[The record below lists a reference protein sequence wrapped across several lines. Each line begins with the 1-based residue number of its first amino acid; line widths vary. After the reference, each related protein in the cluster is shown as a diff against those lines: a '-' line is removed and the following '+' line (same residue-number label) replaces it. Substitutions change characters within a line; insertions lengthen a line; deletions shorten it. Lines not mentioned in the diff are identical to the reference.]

1 MHIDD
6 SEMDVNQAAD
16 PSAAATAE
24 PGVSAPAG
32 VTAAPGPLD
41 GVTPTAQDDE
51 PARVPYSRF
60 SEKVQA
66 ERALKQQLEQAR
78 KAQADHER
86 QINEYKAKVAK
97 YESEPFEM
105 MRSLIPKPPEP
116 TFDDPF
122 EEKAYRLE
130 KALEERDKRIEELQA
145 RQKAFEERF
154 EGHTKSLE
162 ERAQLEH
169 FSRQL
174 ETELSGI
181 VKRDPMA
188 AQYSN
193 ALYQLV
199 GEGRARNLTD
209 AWVLFRHEN
218 IQVQPAAKVAAAVSA
233 APANAPVAPAAPR
246 PGPPPVRVT
255 PTNLGPA
262 RPAPKSLDDVSD
274 ALVADL
280 KAGRLSRAV

>member
-24 PGVSAPAG
+24 PEVSAPAG
-32 VTAAPGPLD
+32 VTAAPGPTD
-41 GVTPTAQDDE
+41 GVTPPAQDDE

-66 ERALKQQLEQAR
+66 ERALKHQLEQAQ
-78 KAQADHER
+78 KAQAEYER
-86 QINEYKAKVAK
+86 KIREYEAKVAR
-97 YESEPFEM
+97 YESEPFKM
-105 MRSLIPKPPEP
+105 MRDLIPKPPEP
-116 TFDDPF
+116 TFADPL
-122 EEKAYRLE
+122 EEKLYRQE
-130 KALEERDKRIEELQA
+130 KALEERDKHIEELRA

-154 EGHTKSLE
+154 EGHTKSLQE
-162 ERAQLEH
+162 QAELDR

-174 ETELSGI
+174 EAEVSVI
-181 VKRDPMA
+181 AKREPLA
-188 AQYSN
+188 ARYSN
-193 ALYQLV
+193 ALYQLI
-199 GEGRARNLTD
+199 GEGRARNVAD
-209 AWVLFRHEN
+209 AWVLFKHEN

-233 APANAPVAPAAPR
+233 APASAPVAPAVPR

-262 RPAPKSLDDVSD
+262 RPAAKSLDDVSD
-274 ALVADL
+274 ALVADI
-280 KAGRLSRAV
+280 KAGRLRAV